1 MNYPIEPEVLQM
13 VFRIAFEDDTKWETL
28 SREYCE
34 RINQAYEDGR
44 QGKAGYPI
52 SAVTE
57 LKGIQDAGLLPKGD
71 KWYIS
76 KMTKVLT
83 QMCNEAYAQG
93 QIDGKGEEN

>member
-1 MNYPIEPEVLQM
+1 MNYPIEPEVFQT
-13 VFRIAFEDDTKWETL
+13 VFRIAFEGDTKWEAL
-28 SREYCE
+28 SRDYCE
-34 RINQAYEDGR
+34 RINRAYEDGR

-57 LKGIQDAGLLPKGD
+57 LKGVQDAGLLPKGD

-83 QMCNEAYAQG
+83 QMCNRGLEQG
-93 QIDGKGEEN
+93 RNDTKEQ